1 MKELNRLA
9 EEIFNEVLGT
19 DDEVTMEEALEMAK
33 MEMKSKKLT
42 RYEKSDTP
50 RKKSARERK
59 VDNDKKYLLGHLQTR
74 LLTETDSHDFT
85 VKNEAEFSFTFKSNS
100 YTVKLIKH
108 RAPK

>member
-50 RKKSARERK
+50 RKKSTRERK
-59 VDNDKKYLLGHLQTR
+59 VDHEKKRILTLLEDAIHNHADTCNDFAGPVTTQGQFRATR
-74 LLTETDSHDFT
+74 QKESL
-85 VKNEAEFSFTFKSNS
+85 
-100 YTVKLIKH
+100 
-108 RAPK
+108 

>member
-50 RKKSARERK
+50 RKKSTRERK
-59 VDNDKKYLLGHLQTR
+59 VDHEKKRILTLLEDAIHNHADT
-74 LLTETDSHDFT
+74 TPT
-85 VKNEAEFSFTFKSNS
+85 VKNEAEFSFFWLGNS